1 MELPIIDL
9 GNVTVQTDFW
19 LTSMQDQDTWESMRR
34 EIKLNASPAC
44 CAPTCS
50 APQPHSGQRP

>member
-1 MELPIIDL
+1 MDTPIIDL
-9 GNVTVQTDFW
+9 GNVTVQADFW

-44 CAPTCS
+44 CAPK
-50 APQPHSGQRP
+50 